1 MNLIPRISVTVDHHA
16 NAAHDVKA
24 FVKFQGVSRFVI
36 RADKVVGLVEQMDGT
51 VLIAYLNRKGQ
62 SEKTFVEESYSQL
75 FIDIKDFATLT
86 E

>member
-1 MNLIPRISVTVDHHA
+1 MLIPRISVTVDHHA
-16 NAAHDVKA
+16 NAVKSPSN
-24 FVKFQGVSRFVI
+24 FEKFSGTSRFMI
-36 RADKVVGLVEQMDGT
+36 RADRVKGLVEQMDGT
-51 VLIAYLNRKGQ
+51 VLIAYLNSKGQ